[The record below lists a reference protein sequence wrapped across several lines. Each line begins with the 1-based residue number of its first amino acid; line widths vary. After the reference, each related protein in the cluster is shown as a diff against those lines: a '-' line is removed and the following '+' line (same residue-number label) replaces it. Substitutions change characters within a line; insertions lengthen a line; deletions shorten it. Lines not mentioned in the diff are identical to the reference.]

1 MSDPRSP
8 STISGLVGWY
18 TGLSAE
24 VTSGSVSSW
33 KDISGQGNHATT
45 IRGSPKVDSTGVD
58 TTGVPGSPTVAFH
71 YGNFDNH
78 YGDGT
83 RANAAKVGRI
93 YADTL
98 SAEIPPEFGS
108 LVSASTASGQT
119 TYTWVLPSSVNA
131 DVLVVAGGGTGGN
144 NKVGIYE
151 NGGGGGA
158 GGVVYKTNQTL
169 NPASYTIVVG
179 QGGIIPAGNGQNKG
193 KNTTAFGYTAL
204 GGGGGSTRDSQTN
217 INGGSGGG
225 AVNWSPNTTNGQA
238 TQPGSAS
245 GGYGNDGGTAT
256 QVASTNGSS
265 AGGGGAGGAGFN
277 GSGTTGANGGS
288 GLYVG
293 VFGDTYGQN
302 GYFAGGGGGGGAGG
316 GLGGVGGGGAAGSVS
331 SVNGTNGTA
340 HTGGGGGGNFA
351 ETGNAGNGGSGI
363 VLIKFYVP
371 VRGATQFPFLWGGTG
386 DGLTFPTAVMTT
398 TSNHTLFHV
407 ARHYNPTGAPT
418 RARIFNGATLNW
430 LSGFWSGR
438 SGVAYH
444 GAPPNGGWLTPQPD
458 LHGDQWVLSTDQ
470 RNMYRSNGTNRTS
483 SGYSNGASDQLTIN
497 TRYEL
502 SDWAVAEV
510 IVFNRELTSAE
521 YLSVEAYLFA
531 KYFSN
536 AIVPATGVISGS
548 LLNAIFYT
556 GTDGVGGSAGYPI
569 SINRLG
575 RTLWPNGLSLTKGAS
590 NFRGRGSGGRI
601 DGISSS
607 PSAAYSVRKL
617 FRSYTGPQ
625 FQVSK
630 QEDDLSEREY
640 LDVYTDK
647 DGNVVSVDG
656 YLSTTLPS
664 LSDYVE
670 VIRWYDQSGN
680 GRHTTGY
687 GAGGAFLPRLLFIG
701 GRYVIYF
708 PGSSANAG
716 GYFSAG
722 SFTFNIASNGGVS
735 TFSRVNFLTQD
746 NWERV
751 YDYGNGSANNN
762 LLLARIGT
770 TQSTRFEMF
779 QGSAPQTLD
788 SSSITNN
795 TWHSFG
801 NRISGSGTSW
811 TFTTR
816 RDGSQVA
823 SSVKSVS
830 FTNRTITNSYI
841 GRSNWSGDNY
851 SAMYLS
857 DQIFF
862 DRGITD
868 ADFVIMESALA

>member
-1 MSDPRSP
+1 MSNPQSP

-58 TTGVPGSPTVAFH
+58 TTSVPGA
-71 YGNFDNH
+71 
-78 YGDGT
+78 T
-83 RANAAKVGRI
+83 RG
-93 YADTL
+93 
-98 SAEIPPEFGS
+98 P
-108 LVSASTASGQT
+108 
-119 TYTWVLPSSVNA
+119 
-131 DVLVVAGGGTGGN
+131 
-144 NKVGIYE
+144 
-151 NGGGGGA
+151 
-158 GGVVYKTNQTL
+158 
-169 NPASYTIVVG
+169 
-179 QGGIIPAGNGQNKG
+179 
-193 KNTTAFGYTAL
+193 
-204 GGGGGSTRDSQTN
+204 
-217 INGGSGGG
+217 
-225 AVNWSPNTTNGQA
+225 
-238 TQPGSAS
+238 
-245 GGYGNDGGTAT
+245 
-256 QVASTNGSS
+256 
-265 AGGGGAGGAGFN
+265 
-277 GSGTTGANGGS
+277 
-288 GLYVG
+288 
-293 VFGDTYGQN
+293 
-302 GYFAGGGGGGGAGG
+302 
-316 GLGGVGGGGAAGSVS
+316 
-331 SVNGTNGTA
+331 
-340 HTGGGGGGNFA
+340 
-351 ETGNAGNGGSGI
+351 
-363 VLIKFYVP
+363 
-371 VRGATQFPFLWGGTG
+371 TQFPFLWGGTG
-386 DGLTFPTAVMTT
+386 DGLRFPTAVMNAQ
-398 TSNHTLFHV
+398 SPNYTLFHV

-418 RARIFNGATLNW
+418 RGRIFDGLGNNW
-430 LSGFWSGR
+430 LSGFWGGR

-444 GAPPNGGWLTPQPD
+444 EGWVTDLPD

-470 RNMYRSNGTNRTS
+470 RLMYRSNGTNRTTGTGTQS
-483 SGYSNGASDQLTIN
+483 SELTIN
-497 TRYEL
+497 YGSFSGES
-502 SDWAVAEV
+502 SDWAAAEV

-531 KYFSN
+531 KYFNN
-536 AIVPATGVISGS
+536 AIVPGTGVISGS

-590 NFRGRGSGGRI
+590 NFRGRGSGGCI

-607 PSAAYSVRKL
+607 PSAAYSLRKL

-751 YDYGNGSANNN
+751 YDYGNSSANNN

-770 TQSTRFEMF
+770 SQSTRFEMF
-779 QGSAPQTLD
+779 QGSTAHTLD

-823 SSVKSVS
+823 SSVKNVS
-830 FTNRTITNSYI
+830 FTNRTISGSYI
-841 GRSNWSGDNY
+841 GRSHWFGDNY

-862 DRGITD
+862 DKAITD